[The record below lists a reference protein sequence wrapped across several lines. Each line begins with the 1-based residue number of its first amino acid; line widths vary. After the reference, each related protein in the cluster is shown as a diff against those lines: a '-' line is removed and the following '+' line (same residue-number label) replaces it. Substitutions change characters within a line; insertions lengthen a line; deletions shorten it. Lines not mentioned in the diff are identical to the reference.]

1 MQSGLK
7 GVVFLLPVLLLAPI
21 LRAAGQPS
29 VHATISSPAGSK
41 DFAILVTADDPIALD
56 SLTISWLEGDLSYHT
71 ELPHSTADRSFQR
84 TYRLHDL
91 FPTAVDAKQPLHLT
105 IEVRNTRGAAA
116 STGISIDPRP
126 QKLN

>member
-7 GVVFLLPVLLLAPI
+7 GVVFLLPAFLLAPI
-21 LRAAGQPS
+21 LGGSGQPS
-29 VHATISSPAGSK
+29 VHATVSAPAAGK
-41 DFAILVTADDPIALD
+41 DITIQVTAADTIGLD
-56 SLTISWLEGDLSYHT
+56 SLTIDWLEGDLSYHT

-91 FPTAVDAKQPLHLT
+91 FPTAVDAKRRLHLN
-105 IEVRNTRGAAA
+105 IEVRNTRGATA
-116 STGISIDPRP
+116 STAVSIDTRP